1 MGRRPDAADGNGVIR
16 RTFLP
21 LVAVVIAALVIVA
34 FFVWRDGPAPAL
46 RGDQLAINLMVVKAL
61 HPGWFI
67 GDPLYGSDYY
77 RFYIPAFLGLQTT
90 IARLAGGDPL
100 SAIKIL
106 VWPLGVLVIV
116 GHYLLFRA
124 LIGSPLAAALGA
136 VSALAVRNALGGE
149 YWGFDG
155 AASVQPRVFAVALV
169 PPLVLAFLRWRQRR
183 LVLVFFLAVGLLT
196 NIHPVTGLHL
206 FEISVLAHLALA
218 RFRVSAWRDAACG
231 AGLFALGALPFLVQY
246 LPNRENVVDP
256 AALGAVR
263 AALDYRF
270 DYLLLP
276 QRLNAIFSV
285 LFHALLPAC
294 VFGWLVRRQGW
305 SDDLR
310 TLTVLGCA
318 ALVVGVA
325 GIAAIQGVAKLSDR
339 PYVDIMQLR
348 ATKFAYL
355 PLLAAFPL
363 AFQELL
369 ARHSTTARLFLL
381 ALFALSL
388 IPPGW
393 MIHSFSEEVR
403 DSVKQ
408 RLGLTRA
415 AVQPTR
421 SGSGTAEPPPLD
433 ALHRWVMTHADR
445 NELFLTDSD
454 AFRLGTLRPI
464 TGTFKDGAYLVHA
477 GSAPF
482 YRWYVYMRDVEGCRG
497 RLGVD
502 CWFEAAVRYR
512 ARYVVVDPQ
521 VSGAVAP
528 AAFERVWSSSDWSVW
543 RRR

>member
-1 MGRRPDAADGNGVIR
+1 
-16 RTFLP
+16 
-21 LVAVVIAALVIVA
+21 
-34 FFVWRDGPAPAL
+34 
-46 RGDQLAINLMVVKAL
+46 
-61 HPGWFI
+61 
-67 GDPLYGSDYY
+67 
-77 RFYIPAFLGLQTT
+77 
-90 IARLAGGDPL
+90 
-100 SAIKIL
+100 
-106 VWPLGVLVIV
+106 
-116 GHYLLFRA
+116 
-124 LIGSPLAAALGA
+124 
-136 VSALAVRNALGGE
+136 
-149 YWGFDG
+149 
-155 AASVQPRVFAVALV
+155 ALV

-196 NIHPVTGLHL
+196 NIHSVSGPQL
-206 FEISVLAHLALA
+206 FESSVLAHLALA

-246 LPNRENVVDP
+246 LANRENVVDP

-276 QRLNAIFSV
+276 QRLHAILRV
-285 LFHALLPAC
+285 LLHASLPAC
-294 VFGWLVRRQGW
+294 VFGWLVRRRGW

-363 AFQELL
+363 AFQEVL

-421 SGSGTAEPPPLD
+421 SGSGT
-433 ALHRWVMTHADR
+433 
-445 NELFLTDSD
+445 
-454 AFRLGTLRPI
+454 
-464 TGTFKDGAYLVHA
+464 
-477 GSAPF
+477 
-482 YRWYVYMRDVEGCRG
+482 
-497 RLGVD
+497 
-502 CWFEAAVRYR
+502 
-512 ARYVVVDPQ
+512 
-521 VSGAVAP
+521 
-528 AAFERVWSSSDWSVW
+528 
-543 RRR
+543 